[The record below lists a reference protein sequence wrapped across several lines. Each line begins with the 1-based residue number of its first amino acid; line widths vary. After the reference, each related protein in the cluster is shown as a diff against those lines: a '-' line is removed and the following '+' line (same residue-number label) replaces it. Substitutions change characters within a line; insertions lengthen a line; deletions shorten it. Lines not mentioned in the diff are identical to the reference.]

1 MSMARHGSIDQL
13 GILVDDLDASIAH
26 WISTLGVGPWT
37 VFRNVRLDARYQG
50 RSGVVTMD
58 VGLSYQGSAQIE
70 LIQATN
76 DAPSPYRD
84 ADGQKILGLHHIA
97 WIVDDLDTAVD
108 GAIGDGMEL
117 VFEAANPGTR
127 VAYLRMPGEAGLL
140 LEFIQGQ
147 GMREMV
153 RAGIAATNH
162 WDGSDPVHV
171 IDFAA

>member
-1 MSMARHGSIDQL
+1 MRGTGRVVFAAVLLLIAGTVNVIY
-13 GILVDDLDASIAH
+13 GI
-26 WISTLGVGPWT
+26 
-37 VFRNVRLDARYQG
+37 
-50 RSGVVTMD
+50 
-58 VGLSYQGSAQIE
+58 
-70 LIQATN
+70 
-76 DAPSPYRD
+76 
-84 ADGQKILGLHHIA
+84 
-97 WIVDDLDTAVD
+97 

-117 VFEAANPGTR
+117 VFGAANPGTR